1 MDPHVGVQVSNL
13 SEVFPTNLAGVWLF
27 PSVNPLVHIQVLAHR
42 ELLATDVTR
51 VDPRLPPHVALD
63 VSLQDSVFYECLPTE
78 LTDEWPLTS
87 MELYV
92 SLQGTFSGEVFPTV
106 FASEGF
112 LARVCPHVD
121 LHVPETDA
129 TDVAD
134 PAGFPVTLD
143 VQA

>member
-13 SEVFPTNLAGVWLF
+13 PEVFPTIPAGVWFF
-27 PSVNPLVHIQVLAHR
+27 PSVNPHVHIQMLAHS

-51 VDPRLPPHVALD
+51 VDPGLPPHVALD
-63 VSLQDSVFYECLPTE
+63 VSLQDSVFYERLPTE
-78 LTDEWPLTS
+78 LTDKWPLTS

-92 SLQGTFSGEVFPTV
+92 SLQGTFPGEVFPTV

-129 TDVAD
+129 ADVAD